1 MIFVRSALF
10 TGTSRPLIFHGFRG
24 ITDQTFSK
32 TGSKFK
38 KCELTL
44 NVDRLLVQKFG
55 IPTPKAR
62 KIQKMFKS
70 LVNTSLVCPRK
81 PWRCDEVQNYRLQAW
96 TTKIININSLKK
108 PVT

>member
-10 TGTSRPLIFHGFRG
+10 TGTSRPLIFHGFWA
-24 ITDQTFSK
+24 ITDQKMFK

-44 NVDRLLVQKFG
+44 NVNRLLVQKFG

-70 LVNTSLVCPRK
+70 LVNTDMRAPGNPGV
-81 PWRCDEVQNYRLQAW
+81 
-96 TTKIININSLKK
+96 
-108 PVT
+108 

>member
-10 TGTSRPLIFHGFRG
+10 TGTFRPLIFHGFWAV
-24 ITDQTFSK
+24 TDQKMYQS
-32 TGSKFK
+32 GSKFK

-44 NVDRLLVQKFG
+44 NVNRLLVKKFG

-70 LVNTSLVCPRK
+70 LVNTDMCA
-81 PWRCDEVQNYRLQAW
+81 QGN
-96 TTKIININSLKK
+96 
-108 PVT
+108 PVGS